1 VRRAK
6 KRVNRVVYGVF
17 VTLAAAFI
25 ISNVAQIA
33 MQVFSTK
40 GSGRLPTPTC
50 AAGLRELTAAV
61 DRGLAAAAAA
71 PNADDAERRYAQAKA
86 PEWNRRTE
94 IEHTCTEDAVGTDA
108 MAAVTRLDRAA
119 QGVVRKG
126 ATELAPV
133 RREVDSFIR

>member
-1 VRRAK
+1 
-6 KRVNRVVYGVF
+6 
-17 VTLAAAFI
+17 
-25 ISNVAQIA
+25 
-33 MQVFSTK
+33 M
-40 GSGRLPTPTC
+40 PTPAC
-50 AAGLRELTAAV
+50 ATGLRELTAAV

-71 PNADDAERRYAQAKA
+71 PHADDAERRYAEAKA

-94 IEHTCTEDAVGTDA
+94 IERTCTEDAVGTDA

-119 QGVVRKG
+119 QGLVRKG